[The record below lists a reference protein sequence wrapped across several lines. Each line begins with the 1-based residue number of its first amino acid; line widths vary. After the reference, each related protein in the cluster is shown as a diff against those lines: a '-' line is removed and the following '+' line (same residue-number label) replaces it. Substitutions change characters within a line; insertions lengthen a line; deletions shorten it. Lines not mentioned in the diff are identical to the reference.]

1 MEDKREVRRKRRKRN
16 QVIVYLV
23 TIMLVIGIVVGGFFG
38 IRFLLEYIDASSIVE
53 EQTETEER
61 QEEIV
66 VVPTAEPTPE
76 PVVVDPLDELV
87 DEIISNMTLEEK
99 TAQLFMITPEALTGY
114 GTVVRAGDS
123 TKDALEEYSIGGLIY
138 FSQNLQD
145 EEQVTEML
153 ANTVKYSKYVPFI
166 AVDEEGGMV
175 SRVANSELEAT
186 TYDNLN
192 ILGNTMTEAEAISM
206 GSTIGEYLSSYGF
219 NVDLAPVADVLL
231 VENSPLKE
239 RIFSADPLVVASLS
253 SGVVNGLQA
262 QEVSACMKHF
272 PGLGGVEEDSH
283 ETLPTTNRTLD
294 EMKSSEFLPFIAG
307 IEAGVDMI
315 MVGHIAAPSLTETMV
330 PASLSKIVVT
340 DILRNDLGF
349 GGVII
354 TDSLQMDAITNDYT
368 SAEASIEA
376 ILAGADMLLMPEDFE
391 EAYQAILDAVASGM
405 ITEERINESVHRIL
419 YAKYKYTELVN

>member
-272 PGLGGVEEDSH
+272 PGLVGVEEDSH

-294 EMKSSEFLPFIAG
+294 EMKSSEFLPFIRAHCCSVFNG
-307 IEAGVDMI
+307 NNG
-315 MVGHIAAPSLTETMV
+315 
-330 PASLSKIVVT
+330 
-340 DILRNDLGF
+340 
-349 GGVII
+349 
-354 TDSLQMDAITNDYT
+354 T
-368 SAEASIEA
+368 SIFIKDRSY
-376 ILAGADMLLMPEDFE
+376 GYFE
-391 EAYQAILDAVASGM
+391 
-405 ITEERINESVHRIL
+405 
-419 YAKYKYTELVN
+419 K